1 MLSNFIKL
9 TQRKLRLS
17 MKADY
22 FVYTGNA
29 YPHKNLSRLV
39 EAMVLLNKD
48 HKQIIKLKISS
59 SRGIFTE
66 RLEALIKKNNASK
79 CVELLG
85 YVPDD
90 KINKLYKNAVAFVFP
105 TLSEGFGLP
114 PKEAIEA
121 GTYAVISDI
130 PVLKE
135 VYKDSVLYFD
145 PLDTNSIANALIKV
159 LSMDKLERNKKI
171 KYAQK
176 FLRRYSWLKMAKETL
191 KIYESVI

>member
-1 MLSNFIKL
+1 
-9 TQRKLRLS
+9 